1 MKVKNGRRVFEAE
14 NWRQKIRDNIE
25 GGPAA
30 RTGSCSIP
38 AIGYLCVCVCVCVY
52 RFITSYWFIHLYSLA
67 SPKISRMNWQ
77 ARDPGESI
85 V

>member
-1 MKVKNGRRVFEAE
+1 MKTRRRVFEAE
-14 NWRQKIRDNIE
+14 NWRQEIIGNIE
-25 GGPAA
+25 GGPDA

-38 AIGYLCVCVCVCVY
+38 AIGYLCVCVCVCVC
-52 RFITSYWFIHLYSLA
+52 RFITRYWLIHLYSLA
-67 SPKISRMNWQ
+67 GPKISRVNRQ